1 VSAFSDAVARITAAW
16 ALALA
21 PASGREVIENPECG
35 REEIILVPNGPI
47 LVHPLL
53 MLERAHRD
61 PHARLDAVVG
71 YHADTAARRFDNA
84 IARLERQSEADRWQI
99 WLHELA
105 GQVGMQMATE
115 IAMDRA
121 RDERR
126 QRALADRFIGDYV
139 PVWHFPLRG
148 TRESFVIIDED
159 R

>member
-1 VSAFSDAVARITAAW
+1 MSAFSDAVGRIAAAW

-21 PASGREVIENPECG
+21 PASGREVVESPLVERG
-35 REEIILVPNGPI
+35 EIFLVPDGPI
-47 LVHPLL
+47 VVHPLF
-53 MLERAHRD
+53 MLERAHPD
-61 PHARLDAVVG
+61 PHGRLDAVIG
-71 YHADTAARRFDNA
+71 YHADTAARRFDDA
-84 IARLERQSEADRWQI
+84 IARLERESEADRWQI

-148 TRESFVIIDED
+148 TRESFVIIDEE